1 MNILISSSAR
11 SANRVSALG
20 FLGAFLDRFMA
31 ENRHIR
37 FRSVAP
43 VLDDALEMMG
53 TDATHDQMAAA
64 VKRMI
69 EVREGRVV
77 IGPATAEDR
86 Y

>member
-11 SANRVSALG
+11 NKNRASALA
-20 FLGAFLDRFMA
+20 FLGTFLDRFMA

-53 TDATHDQMAAA
+53 TDATHDQMASA

-77 IGPATAEDR
+77 IGLAASEDR